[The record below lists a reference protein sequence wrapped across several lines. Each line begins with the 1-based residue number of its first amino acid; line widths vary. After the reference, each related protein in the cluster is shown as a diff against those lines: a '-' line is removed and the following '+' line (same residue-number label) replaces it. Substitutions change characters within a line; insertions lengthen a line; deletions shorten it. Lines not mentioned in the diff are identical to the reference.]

1 MVAEAFSSQ
10 SVIRYPTRG
19 AQCAFAFDMITP
31 SLARVGAVAVASLV
45 SLTGCAPGTLGVSP
59 QTVIATVIANIP
71 SSPTTRTGR
80 STPSR
85 SRIRRLQPH
94 RRQRRACCALLTRM
108 SGSNTCGAAIRQAK
122 ASTAPASRSTCSRN
136 TGSRCR
142 GRRASKCDRG
152 LQSQPTF
159 ARFGRATSC
168 SLPSGA
174 GDLARGDLRR
184 RWSDHPRVELGRR
197 SGLHGSEYWRR
208 VVRRVL
214 RRSAAAAV
222 DRAAI
227 G

>member
-1 MVAEAFSSQ
+1 
-10 SVIRYPTRG
+10 
-19 AQCAFAFDMITP
+19 MITP
-31 SLARVGAVAVASLV
+31 SLARVSAVAVASLL

-168 SLPSGA
+168 SLPS
-174 GDLARGDLRR
+174 R
-184 RWSDHPRVELGRR
+184 GRR
-197 SGLHGSEYWRR
+197 SRTWRFIHALSSGGG
-208 VVRRVL
+208 VGYTDLNTGGEWFVAYFVAARRL
-214 RRSAAAAV
+214 L
-222 DRAAI
+222 
-227 G
+227 